1 MSGAS
6 KLFSLFGEIG
16 IEGVE
21 GAKDDLKEVAN
32 EGEKTKDSLAKSFE
46 EMGQKAGELGKNMA
60 LGVVGLATGA
70 IAMVESTRELRQ
82 DLGKLETAFETTGQA
97 SGVATETFKTLY
109 GILGEDDTSIEAA
122 NHLAMLTN
130 NEQHLSEWTDIL
142 TGVYATFGDS
152 LPLEGLAEAA
162 NETARTGAVTG
173 GLADALNWAGV
184 SEDDFNAKLEKCNTT
199 AQREALIRETLTG
212 LYNDASNTYKEVN
225 GDVIANNEAQAEL
238 TLKMAE
244 FGEILQPLVTK
255 GKEFLV
261 SVLTKLSP
269 AITWVTNNL
278 NILVPI
284 VTGFLGTLFAMS
296 LPSKIMGLIGTL
308 KVLNATLIAN
318 PIGLVIM
325 AIGLLVTA
333 FVTLWNNCEGFRQ
346 FWIQLWE
353 NLKIAFEVVVEGIKI
368 GIQAMADFFT
378 GLWQN
383 IQTGVEA
390 TKNFFVSLWE
400 KTVEVFN
407 AIVEGIRIAIQV
419 IASIFDAAF
428 QLITL
433 PYRFIWENCKEYVFA
448 AFEWIK
454 EKIQLAVDFI
464 KDLVQKGFGLV
475 QKYIVDPVNKAK
487 DKTAET
493 FNAIKE
499 KIQEKID
506 IVKEYI
512 QTAFNFIKEKVV
524 TPIKEAKD
532 KVVETFNNI
541 KSSVSTK
548 VEEIKTNITTK
559 FNEAKTKVTDTFN
572 KVKEA
577 ITGPIDKAKEAVKNA
592 VDKIKGFFDFKVELP
607 NIKLPHFGI
616 TPSGWKLGDLM
627 DGVVP
632 KLGIEWYAKG
642 AILDRPTA
650 FGINGNNLMVGGEAG
665 PEAIAP
671 ISELMKYTTAAV
683 NGSNAGLESKLDV
696 LIGLLTN
703 YLPVLT
709 QRQLVLDTGELVGAM
724 AGPMDKALGDLAFK
738 KGRGY

>member
-82 DLGKLETAFETTGQA
+82 DLGKLETAFTTTGQA
-97 SGVATETFKTLY
+97 SGVATETFKSLY

-130 NEQHLSEWTDIL
+130 NEEHLSEWTDIL

-162 NETARTGAVTG
+162 NETARVGTLTG

-184 SEDDFNAKLEKCNTT
+184 NEDDFNAKLEKCNTT
-199 AQREALIRETLTG
+199 AEREALIRETLTG
-212 LYNDASNTYKEVN
+212 LYSEASDTYKEVN
-225 GDVIANNEAQAEL
+225 GDVIANNQAQADL

-261 SVLTKLSP
+261 SVLDKLSP
-269 AITWVTNNL
+269 AIIWVTENL

-284 VTGFLGTLFAMS
+284 VTGFIGTLFAMS
-296 LPSKIMGLIGTL
+296 LPSKIMGLIGSL
-308 KVLNATLIAN
+308 KVLNATMLAN
-318 PIGLVIM
+318 PIGLIIG

-333 FVTLWNNCEGFRQ
+333 FVTLWLNCESFRQ
-346 FWIQLWE
+346 FWYDLWE
-353 NLKIAFEVVVEGIKI
+353 QLKIAFDVVVEGLKI
-368 GIQAMADFFT
+368 GIQALIDFFTSLWENIQLGVQAVGNFFT
-378 GLWQN
+378 GLWQ
-383 IQTGVEA
+383 
-390 TKNFFVSLWE
+390 
-400 KTVEVFN
+400 TVQDVFN
-407 AIVEGIRIAIQV
+407 AIVNGISIAIQV

-428 QLITL
+428 QIITL

-454 EKIQLAVDFI
+454 EKIQIAVDFI
-464 KDLVQKGFGLV
+464 KNLVQAGFELV
-475 QKYIVDPVNKAK
+475 QKYIVDPINTAK
-487 DKTAET
+487 EKTAEA
-493 FNAIKE
+493 FNAVKE

-506 IVKEYI
+506 LVKQYI
-512 QTAFNFIKEKVV
+512 QTAFNFIKEKVI

-532 KVVETFNNI
+532 KVVETFENI
-541 KSSVSTK
+541 KSSVSSK
-548 VEEIKTNITTK
+548 VEEIKNNITNK

-572 KVKEA
+572 KVKTA
-577 ITGPIDKAKEAVKNA
+577 ITGPIDKAKEAVKSA

-607 NIKLPHFGI
+607 SIKLPHFGI

-627 DGVVP
+627 DGVIP
-632 KLGIEWYAKG
+632 KLGVEWYAKG
-642 AILDRPTA
+642 AILNRPAA
-650 FGINGNNLMVGGEAG
+650 FGVNGSNLMVGGEAG

-671 ISELMKYTTAAV
+671 ISELMKYTAAAV
-683 NGSNAGLESKLDV
+683 DGSNAGLESKLDV

-703 YLPVLT
+703 YLPALT
-709 QRQLVLDTGELVGAM
+709 DRKLVLSTGELVGAM
-724 AGPMDKALGDLAFK
+724 VGPMDEALGDLAFK

>member
-32 EGEKTKDSLAKSFE
+32 EGEKTKSSLAKSFD
-46 EMGQKAGELGKNMA
+46 EMGQKAGELGRNMA

-82 DLGKLETAFETTGQA
+82 DLGKLETTFKTTGQA
-97 SGVATETFKTLY
+97 SGVATETFKALY

-122 NHLAMLTN
+122 NHLAMITN
-130 NEQHLSEWTDIL
+130 NEKDLGEWTDIL

-162 NETARTGAVTG
+162 NETMRVGQVTG
-173 GLADALNWAGV
+173 PLADALNWAGV
-184 SEDDFNAKLEKCNTT
+184 SEDEFNEKLLKCANN
-199 AQREALIRETLTG
+199 QEREALIRETLTD
-212 LYNDASNTYKEVN
+212 LYGEASDTYKQVN
-225 GDVIANNEAQAEL
+225 GDVMANNEAQAEL

-244 FGEILQPLVTK
+244 MSEILQPLITK

-269 AITWVTNNL
+269 ALTWVTNNL

-284 VTGFLGTLFAMS
+284 VTGFIGTLFAMS

-308 KVLNATLIAN
+308 KVLNATMLAN
-318 PIGLVIM
+318 PIGLVIA

-346 FWIQLWE
+346 FWYDLWE
-353 NLKIAFEVVVEGIKI
+353 NLKITFDIVVEGIKI

-378 GLWQN
+378 GLWEN
-383 IQTGVEA
+383 IKLGVEA
-390 TKNFFVSLWE
+390 TKNFFVGLWE

-407 AIVEGIRIAIQV
+407 AIVEGISIAIQV
-419 IASIFDAAF
+419 IVSILEAAF
-428 QLITL
+428 LLITL

-454 EKIQLAVDFI
+454 EKIQIAIDFI
-464 KDLVQKGFGLV
+464 QGIVQAGFELV
-475 QKYIVDPVNKAK
+475 QKYIVDPINTAK
-487 DKTAET
+487 EKTAEA
-493 FNAIKE
+493 FNEVKE

-506 IVKEYI
+506 LVKEYI
-512 QTAFNFIKEKVV
+512 QTAFNFIKEKVI
-524 TPIKEAKD
+524 TPINEAKD
-532 KVVETFNNI
+532 KVVETFNTL

-548 VEEIKTNITTK
+548 VEEIKTNITNK
-559 FNEAKTKVTDTFN
+559 FNETKTKVTETFN

-607 NIKLPHFGI
+607 GIKLPHFGI
-616 TPSGWKLGDLM
+616 TPSGWKLSDLM
-627 DGVVP
+627 EGVVP
-632 KLGIEWYAKG
+632 KLGVEWYAKG

-671 ISELMKYTTAAV
+671 ISELMKYTAAAV
-683 NGSNAGLESKLDV
+683 DGSNAGLESKLDV

-703 YLPVLT
+703 YLPALT